1 MCRGEALL
9 SRCRGVPELGLPK
22 TGAQHWAGRCSGAD
36 MDGSVPTFPGHE
48 HVPVQLW
55 IRQEGFVCPSPAALA
70 AGADLPV
77 DEQGAPT
84 SRTGTGQTTET
95 ISRFVSFGWS
105 LGKLWED
112 IKGRGSTKA
121 NSSSSCSSSSTGLVV
136 ASSSWR
142 HNNGM
147 S

>member
-1 MCRGEALL
+1 MY
-9 SRCRGVPELGLPK
+9 
-22 TGAQHWAGRCSGAD
+22 
-36 MDGSVPTFPGHE
+36 GSVPTFPGHE
-48 HVPVQLW
+48 HVPVQPW

-77 DEQGAPT
+77 DERGAPT
-84 SRTGTGQTTET
+84 ARTGTGQTTET
-95 ISRFVSFGWS
+95 ISRLVSFGWS

-136 ASSSWR
+136 ASSRYQLLEAQQWGVLGVLRSEPARCW
-142 HNNGM
+142 GEQEDAVVTGGW
-147 S
+147 